1 MNNNRDAIV
10 INKEIRDYTES
21 VFFGLNLR
29 QCIFSVFACMIA
41 VLIYFGV
48 QPVLGTEITSW
59 LCILGA
65 FPFAAMGFVTFQ
77 GMNAEEIVI
86 ECWHSYQLSKQ
97 NLYDKPTNLYIEL
110 SKEYLTLQK
119 EGGRKRVKKLRKN
132 KKIKERTV

>member
-29 QCIFSVFACMIA
+29 QCIFSVFACLIA
-41 VLIYFGV
+41 IGIYFAV
-48 QPVLGTEITSW
+48 DPVLGTEITSW

-77 GMNAEEIVI
+77 GLNAEGVLI

-97 NLYDKPTNLYIEL
+97 QLIDEPTNLYIEF

-119 EGGRKRVKKLRKN
+119 EGGRKRAKKLRKN
-132 KKIKERTV
+132 KET